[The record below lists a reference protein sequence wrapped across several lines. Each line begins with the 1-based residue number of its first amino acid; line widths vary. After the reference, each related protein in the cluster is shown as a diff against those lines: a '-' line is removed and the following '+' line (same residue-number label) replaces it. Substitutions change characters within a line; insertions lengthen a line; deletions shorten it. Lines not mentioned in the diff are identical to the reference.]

1 MPNFEKKQE
10 VIQEIRD
17 KVTKSVSMVLV
28 DARGLTVLQD
38 TKLRKILREAGV
50 DYKVYKNTMINFAI
64 KDTDSEGLAP
74 YLEGPTTV
82 AFSYDEATKAAN
94 LINKQLKDMPNL
106 EFKAGVVE
114 GVLYDAQGMIAIA
127 DIPSR
132 EVLLSRLLGSLKSP
146 VSSFARVLN
155 ALAEEMDKNPNIGAA
170 AEATVAAETPEVA
183 EAAETPEAPEA
194 VETAETIE
202 APETA
207 EMTEAPEASETAEA
221 TETVEAP
228 EAIEA
233 VETPEA
239 PEAVEA
245 VETPEAPEAVEAVET
260 PEAPEAVEAAE
271 TPEEAE
277 AVEAAEAPETPEA
290 AETPEPE
297 ETV

>member
-38 TKLRKILREAGV
+38 TKLRKALREAGV
-50 DYKVYKNTMINFAI
+50 DYKVYKNSMINFAI

-74 YLEGPTTV
+74 YLEGPTAV
-82 AFSYDEATKAAN
+82 AFSYDEATKAASI
-94 LINKQLKDMPNL
+94 INKQLKDMPNL

-114 GVLYDAQGMIAIA
+114 GVLYDANGMIAIA

-155 ALAEEMDKNPNIGAA
+155 ALAEEMDKNPNAGAAPEAAETTEATEAAEVPKAAETAEPPEIPEAPEA
-170 AEATVAAETPEVA
+170 AEAPEIVETAETAEVPETTEAAGVPEADEVA
-183 EAAETPEAPEA
+183 EAAEVPEAHEAADAPE
-194 VETAETIE
+194 VTETAET
-202 APETA
+202 
-207 EMTEAPEASETAEA
+207 SES
-221 TETVEAP
+221 
-228 EAIEA
+228 
-233 VETPEA
+233 
-239 PEAVEA
+239 
-245 VETPEAPEAVEAVET
+245 
-260 PEAPEAVEAAE
+260 
-271 TPEEAE
+271 
-277 AVEAAEAPETPEA
+277 
-290 AETPEPE
+290 E

>member
-17 KVTKSVSMVLV
+17 KVTKSASMVLV

-74 YLEGPTTV
+74 YLEGPSAV

-114 GVLYDAQGMIAIA
+114 GVLYDAQGMITIA

-155 ALAEEMDKNPNIGAA
+155 ALAEEMDKNPDLGAATAEATEAPEAAVTPEA
-170 AEATVAAETPEVA
+170 AEAPEAAATPEASEAPEAAVTPEASEAPEVA
-183 EAAETPEAPEA
+183 VTPEAEATPEEAETVEAAETPEAEA
-194 VETAETIE
+194 
-202 APETA
+202 
-207 EMTEAPEASETAEA
+207 
-221 TETVEAP
+221 
-228 EAIEA
+228 
-233 VETPEA
+233 
-239 PEAVEA
+239 
-245 VETPEAPEAVEAVET
+245 
-260 PEAPEAVEAAE
+260 AAE
-271 TPEEAE
+271 TTET
-277 AVEAAEAPETPEA
+277 AAAPES
-290 AETPEPE
+290 E